1 MSILRS
7 LQIGVSGLRSHSEAL
22 GVAGDNI
29 ANVNTV
35 GFKQSRAQFE
45 DMIGRSVS
53 RHSPPQVTGGGVR
66 IGDIQ
71 QMFSQGALLN
81 TDAPTDLAISGEGFF
96 VVSGTLQGTQGRY
109 YTRAGQFHIDEDGKL
124 VTSDGMNVQ
133 GYNAMPNG
141 ALESSATDLVVSANT
156 VPASATTQ
164 ISMALNLDSGA
175 AIPPAWD
182 GTDPQGQSNFA
193 SNITVYDSLGDAHE
207 LSVYF
212 RKVSSG
218 NWEWHAMVD
227 DGELTGGTPGTP
239 TEQANG
245 TLSFTTEGA
254 LDTEVTNASNWN
266 FLNATQNQAIAFDF
280 GTSLTTDGGLTGLD
294 GTTQFA
300 SPSTATG
307 LSQDGYAAG
316 TVAGLSISNDGM
328 INGIFSNGQQRALGR
343 VALANFKNVNGLER
357 VGQGFWAATD
367 EAGDVMIGDPDTGGR
382 GSVISGALEQ
392 SNVDLGNEFVNLISY
407 QRGFSANSRVITT
420 ADEMYSEL
428 VNIKR

>member
-7 LQIGVSGLRSHSEAL
+7 LQVGVSGLRAHSEAL

-53 RHSPPQVTGGGVR
+53 RYSPPEVMGGGSR

-71 QMFSQGALLN
+71 QLFSQGALIN
-81 TDAPTDLAISGEGFF
+81 TDKPTDLAVSGEGFF
-96 VVSGTLQGTQGRY
+96 VVQGTLQGTQGRY
-109 YTRAGQFHIDEDGKL
+109 YTRAGQFHIDENGYLTNPDN
-124 VTSDGMNVQ
+124 MRVQ
-133 GYNAMPNG
+133 GYNALPNG
-141 ALESSATDLVVSANT
+141 QLESAPADLIVSANT
-156 VPASATTQ
+156 VPASPTTEV
-164 ISMALNLDSGA
+164 SVAANLDA
-175 AIPPAWD
+175 DAVVPLAFDP
-182 GTDPQGQSNFA
+182 TDPQGTSNFA
-193 SNITVYDSLGDAHE
+193 NNVTVYDSLGGAHE
-207 LSVYF
+207 VTVYY
-212 RKVSSG
+212 RKSAS
-218 NWEWHAMVD
+218 NSWEWHAMVD
-227 DGELTGGTPGTP
+227 GGELTGGTPGTL

-245 TLSFTTEGA
+245 TLTFTTDGA
-254 LDTEVTNASNWN
+254 LDTEATAASNWN

-300 SPSTATG
+300 SPSTITG
-307 LSQDGYAAG
+307 LSQDGFAAG
-316 TVAGLSISNDGM
+316 SVAGLTISPDGM
-328 INGIFSNGQQRALGR
+328 IYGIFSNGQQRALGR
-343 VALANFKNVNGLER
+343 VALATFKNVDGLER
-357 VGQGFWAATD
+357 VGQGMWSATD
-367 EAGDVMIGDPDTGGR
+367 EAGDVMIGSPDTGGR

-392 SNVDLGNEFVNLISY
+392 SNVDLGTEFVNLIAF
-407 QRGFSANSRVITT
+407 QRGFQANSRVITT